1 MRRVRLAWPPF
12 VLLAASLVAP
22 LLAQESQAVAP
33 LQTRF
38 DPRLDGMPFTNVG
51 DYASP
56 QGNCFGMSLLAI
68 DNFQRRMRGQA
79 AGQPAPQPLPVTR
92 RPQDGHTAAQILA
105 SWVHAI
111 AAAQDDGD
119 NNPLVQAPPRD
130 GRLMRAALERMRGNG
145 LPEVMG
151 TYARDGSAHAIVL
164 FGYQEGRLALYDPN
178 YPGET
183 LRWPW
188 DATRGLGPHPKGDA
202 PLAKYEVGPFSA
214 FRTSRQ
220 LQALRDACLQGLDR
234 CVARF
239 PQLRGWLGVTPQGQ
253 REVVG
258 VIEGGLRQA
267 EDGSRPHRPHRVWL
281 VVDGTA
287 VGSGRV
293 LQGGR
298 FRVRIPAGTHGVR
311 LQVVATTAEGAL
323 AGANVVEGTLERATS
338 K

>member
-1 MRRVRLAWPPF
+1 MRRAQLASLAF
-12 VLLAASLVAP
+12 LVLAAPLAAQDAP
-22 LLAQESQAVAP
+22 QVGP
-33 LQTRF
+33 VQTRF
-38 DPRLDGMPFTNVG
+38 DPRLDGMPFQNVG
-51 DYASP
+51 DFASP
-56 QGNCFGMSLLAI
+56 EGNCFGMSLLAI
-68 DNFQRRMRGQA
+68 DNFQRRMRGRA
-79 AGQPAPQPLPVTR
+79 AGQPPPQPLPVTR
-92 RPQDGHTAAQILA
+92 RAQDGHTAAQILA

-119 NNPLVQAPPRD
+119 NNPLTQAPPRD
-130 GRLMRAALERMRGNG
+130 GRLMRAALERMRSNG

-151 TYARDGSAHAIVL
+151 TYARDGSAHAVVL
-164 FGYQEGRLALYDPN
+164 FGYLEGRLQLYDPN

-188 DATRGLGPHPKGDA
+188 DPARGLGAHPKGDA
-202 PLAKYEVGPFSA
+202 PLKQYEVGPFSA

-239 PQLRGWLGVTPQGQ
+239 PRLRGWLGVTPGGQ

-258 VIEGGLRQA
+258 VIEGGLSQA
-267 EDGSRPHRPHRVWL
+267 EDGSRPQRPHRVWL

-298 FRVRIPAGTHGVR
+298 FRVRIPPRTQGTR
-311 LQVVATTAEGAL
+311 LQVVATTADGAL
-323 AGANVVEGTLERATS
+323 AGANEVEGSLERATT